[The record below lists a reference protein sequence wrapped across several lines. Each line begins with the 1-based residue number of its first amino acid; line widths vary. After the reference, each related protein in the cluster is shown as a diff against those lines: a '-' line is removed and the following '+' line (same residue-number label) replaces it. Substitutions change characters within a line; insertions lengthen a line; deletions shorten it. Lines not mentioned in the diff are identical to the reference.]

1 MKIEKLTE
9 NKIRVIINSEDLKNN
24 NLDYQTIMEKP
35 IESQKLFL
43 EMLLKA
49 EKEVGFYTEGC
60 KLLVEAFSSSDESFV
75 FTITKYVEKTVTPPN
90 KLKVTPK
97 KKVKNVNPKSTT
109 SIYAF
114 PNFEEFCDFCSAI
127 HNTGKIHS
135 KQLAKNISLYLFND
149 TYYLVLSEIH
159 TDNTNMPAFYSII
172 SEFANLISHS
182 ETFKIKLFEHGKAVM
197 KKNAIETGIKYFVS
211 Q

>member
-60 KLLVEAFSSSDESFV
+60 KLLVEAFSSSDENFV
-75 FTITKYVEKTVTPPN
+75 FTITKYVEKPVTPPN

-97 KKVKNVNPKSTT
+97 KKIKNVNPKSTT

-135 KQLAKNISLYLFND
+135 KQLAKNISEYLRPIREKRK
-149 TYYLVLSEIH
+149 YYEENPELVDKILKEG
-159 TDNTNMPAFYSII
+159 TERARKTAQ
-172 SEFANLISHS
+172 
-182 ETFKIKLFEHGKAVM
+182 ETMQKVKKAMKLDYFE
-197 KKNAIETGIKYFVS
+197 E
-211 Q
+211 

>member
-9 NKIRVIINSEDLKNN
+9 NKIRVIVNSEDLKNN

-75 FTITKYVEKTVTPPN
+75 FTITKYVEKPVNPPS
-90 KLKVTPK
+90 KPKVKPK
-97 KKVKNVNPKSTT
+97 KKIKSVNPKSTT
-109 SIYAF
+109 AIYRF
-114 PNFEEFCDFCSAI
+114 PSFEEFCDFCTAI
-127 HNTGKIHS
+127 KNASRMYS

-149 TYYLVLSEIH
+149 TYYLVLANI
-159 TDNTNMPAFYSII
+159 NTNYEYISAFYSTI
-172 SEFANLISHS
+172 SEFASLTSHS
-182 ETFKIKLFEHGKAVM
+182 ETFKLRLFEHGKAVM
-197 KKNAIETGIKYFVS
+197 KKNAIETGIQYFVS
-211 Q
+211 P